1 MRHCRTK
8 LGHYRTN
15 LGHYRT
21 KLGHYRTKLGP
32 TVLSWDTS
40 VLSWDTTELI
50 CYDKKLQNKIGT
62 VAQLLPEETLTTNE
76 FSLFFNNNKLL

>member
-15 LGHYRT
+15 
-21 KLGHYRTKLGP
+21 LGHYRTKLGP

-50 CYDKKLQNKIGT
+50 CYDTKLQNKIST
-62 VAQLLPEETLTTNE
+62 VAQLQLEETITTNE
-76 FSLFFNNNKLL
+76 FSLFF